1 MKYILISCLVV
12 IAFVSGIFLGDRL
25 GMDSRAYYD
34 ASGKMKVLSSV
45 LDQEKEKGWVEGEIT
60 QQVRIL
66 NEPDITPF
74 KSAFFLKI
82 TGNEAFIL
90 EHEKYLPIIES
101 SLQYEKTMN
110 LLCEYN
116 EKYLGKCN

>member
-1 MKYILISCLVV
+1 M

-25 GMDSRAYYD
+25 GVDSRAYYD
-34 ASGKMKVLSSV
+34 ASGKIKVLSSV
-45 LDQEKEKGWVEGEIT
+45 LDQEKEKGWIEGEIT

-82 TGNEAFIL
+82 TGNKAFIL